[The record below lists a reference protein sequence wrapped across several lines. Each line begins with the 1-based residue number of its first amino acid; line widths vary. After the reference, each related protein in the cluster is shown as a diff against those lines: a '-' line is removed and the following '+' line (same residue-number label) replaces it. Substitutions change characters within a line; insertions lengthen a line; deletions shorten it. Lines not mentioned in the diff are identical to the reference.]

1 MGTNLVLPAP
11 SARGLVL
18 NSDRDLAARLRS
30 SLSLQISTSWKTS
43 ESGRDALES
52 VDCTR
57 LAPSE
62 AKQALAILDEESKPA
77 EAAHI
82 SKALGIVVAVCV
94 RPADMDDPKVFV
106 WGERM
111 RRVLSEYPAAVA
123 LAALNEWPQS
133 DSGKF
138 WPTEHEIRNECY
150 ERMSLRERLR
160 HRFTVEAERVE
171 EPPKPKPSDGMFDD
185 PVGNTAELVARFK
198 AKDEVR
204 ANMYLNGA
212 RYTAGSIGVHSMLAQ
227 AQVQKFARENGFDD
241 VLVKVPYVM
250 RDDNT
255 VAEWGL

>member
-1 MGTNLVLPAP
+1 M
-11 SARGLVL
+11 
-18 NSDRDLAARLRS
+18 
-30 SLSLQISTSWKTS
+30 QISTSWKTS

-185 PVGNTAELVARFK
+185 PVGNTAEFVARFK